1 MSLCAC
7 VTFSET
13 DECTK
18 NFVFE
23 RKNTMSEDRYIMFS
37 VAIDQAAK
45 NLQRLKHIR
54 MEKYG
59 LRAVH
64 VTCLIRLGRS
74 PEGLTGTELSE
85 ICEVDKS
92 LISRVLSDLIENG
105 FADYEKT
112 EKIYRKRI
120 QLTDLGRTVVD
131 EMRDVMDATVNAIRT
146 DVSEEDLDAFYRTLH
161 LIDRNI
167 RAQFETESKK
177 R

>member
-1 MSLCAC
+1 
-7 VTFSET
+7 
-13 DECTK
+13 
-18 NFVFE
+18 
-23 RKNTMSEDRYIMFS
+23 MSEDRYIMFS

-74 PEGLTGTELSE
+74 VEGLTGTELSE

-105 FADYEKT
+105 FATYEKT

-120 QLTDLGRTVVD
+120 QLTDRGRAVVD
-131 EMRDVMDATVNAIRT
+131 EMRDVMDASVDAIRN
-146 DVSEEDLDAFYRTLH
+146 DVTEEDLDAFYRTLH

-167 RAQFETESKK
+167 RAQVEAESKK
-177 R
+177 H